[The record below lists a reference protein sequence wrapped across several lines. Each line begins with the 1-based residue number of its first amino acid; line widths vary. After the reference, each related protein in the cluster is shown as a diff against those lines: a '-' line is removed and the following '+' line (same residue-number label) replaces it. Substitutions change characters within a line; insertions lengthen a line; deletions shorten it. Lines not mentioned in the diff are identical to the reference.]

1 MSQRDLVAE
10 LRAARI
16 EAPAGVRAHVR
27 LIAAADTTPPR
38 RRFTWRRA
46 LVVALPV
53 AAAVAATVIV
63 TRPSHHAAVLHGE
76 ATDNARVAPSIRQKT
91 FGAAQGAVPAP
102 STTRVQRYGATLRLR
117 VDNPGDVS
125 SGVTRAIRI
134 ARSLGGF
141 ESAVHTSLTGEN
153 GAADLTLRIPRAN
166 VQQAVARLTKLGTVT
181 SEQVDITDLT
191 AGLNQTDRTIARLQ
205 RRLAQLRAQH
215 APPAQIAA
223 VTRQIQRLQRGE
235 SSTKRNAHYATVRLH
250 LGTPPHVV
258 NHHYARNGIVLGLC
272 ALVLLLVGW
281 IAART
286 VRRRREDALLSR
298 S

>member
-10 LRAARI
+10 LRSARI

-27 LIAAADTTPPR
+27 LIAAADTTPPNR
-38 RRFTWRRA
+38 RVTWRRA

-53 AAAVAATVIV
+53 AAAVAATVIF
-63 TRPSHHAAVLHGE
+63 TRPSHHNPVAHGE
-76 ATDNARVAPSIRQKT
+76 AIERAHAPTTLSKAYGSVKGI
-91 FGAAQGAVPAP
+91 PAP

-117 VDNPGDVS
+117 VADTGAVS
-125 SGVTRAIRI
+125 DGVTRAIRI
-134 ARSLGGF
+134 ARSLGGY
-141 ESAVHTSLTGEN
+141 ESTVHTNLNGEN

-205 RRLAQLRAQH
+205 RRLAQLRAQQ

-223 VTRQIQRLQRGE
+223 LTAQIQRLQRGE
-235 SSTKRNAHYATVRLH
+235 SATKQTAHYATVRMH

-258 NHHYARNGIVLGLC
+258 QHHYTRNAIVLGVS
-272 ALVLLLVGW
+272 ALVLLLIGW
-281 IAART
+281 LAVRT

>member
-10 LRAARI
+10 LHAARI
-16 EAPAGVRAHVR
+16 EAPASVRARVR

-38 RRFTWRRA
+38 RRVTWRRA

-63 TRPSHHAAVLHGE
+63 TRPSHHGRAVSHGAAVERASLP
-76 ATDNARVAPSIRQKT
+76 AL
-91 FGAAQGAVPAP
+91 GAAKAIPVP

-117 VDNPGDVS
+117 VADPGAVS
-125 SGVTRAIRI
+125 NGVTRALRI
-134 ARSLGGF
+134 ARSLGGY
-141 ESAVHTSLTGEN
+141 ESAVHTNLSGDT

-191 AGLNQTDRTIARLQ
+191 AGLNATDRTIARLQ
-205 RRLAQLRAQH
+205 RRLAQLRAQN
-215 APPAQIAA
+215 APAALIAA
-223 VTRQIQRLQRGE
+223 LTARIQRLQRAE
-235 SSTKRNAHYATVRLH
+235 SATTRSAHYATVRLH

-258 NHHYARNGIVLGLC
+258 RHHYTRNGILLGVC
-272 ALVLLLVGW
+272 AIALLLVGW
-281 IAART
+281 LAART
-286 VRRRREDALLSR
+286 LRRRREDALLSR

>member
-16 EAPAGVRAHVR
+16 EAPANVRARVS

-46 LVVALPV
+46 LVVAVPV
-53 AAAVAATVIV
+53 AAAVAATVIF
-63 TRPSHHAAVLHGE
+63 TRPSHHTNAVHGSIERAAV
-76 ATDNARVAPSIRQKT
+76 PSTLDKS
-91 FGAAQGAVPAP
+91 FGAQTKAVPAP

-117 VDNPGDVS
+117 VADPGAVS
-125 SGVTRAIRI
+125 DGVTRAIRI

-141 ESAVHTSLTGEN
+141 ESAVHTNLTGEN
-153 GAADLTLRIPRAN
+153 GAADLTLRVPRAK

-205 RRLAQLRAQH
+205 RRLATLRAQH
-215 APPAQIAA
+215 APPVQIAA

-235 SSTKRNAHYATVRLH
+235 SSTKRTAHYATVRLH

-258 NHHYARNGIVLGLC
+258 DHHYVRNGIVLGAC
-272 ALVLLLVGW
+272 ALVLILVGW
-281 IAART
+281 FAART

>member
-16 EAPAGVRAHVR
+16 EAPANVRAHVR

-38 RRFTWRRA
+38 RRLTWRRA

-53 AAAVAATVIV
+53 AAAVAATVIL

-76 ATDNARVAPSIRQKT
+76 AADNARVAPSIQQKT
-91 FGAAQGAVPAP
+91 FGATVPAP

-117 VDNPGDVS
+117 VDNAADVS

-141 ESAVHTSLTGEN
+141 ESAVHTNLTGEN

-166 VQQAVARLTKLGTVT
+166 VQQAVARLTRLGTVT

-191 AGLNQTDRTIARLQ
+191 AGLNQTDRRIARLQ
-205 RRLAQLRAQH
+205 RRLAQLRAHH

-223 VTRQIQRLQRGE
+223 VTGQIERLQRGE
-235 SSTKRNAHYATVRLH
+235 SSTRRNAHYATVRLH

-258 NHHYARNGIVLGLC
+258 DHHYVRNGIVLGVC

-281 IAART
+281 LTARL
-286 VRRRREDALLSR
+286 VRRRREDALLNR

>member
-10 LRAARI
+10 LRSARI
-16 EAPAGVRAHVR
+16 EAPANVRARVR
-27 LIAAADTTPPR
+27 LIAAADTTPSR
-38 RRFTWRRA
+38 RRVTWRRA

-63 TRPSHHAAVLHGE
+63 TRPSHH
-76 ATDNARVAPSIRQKT
+76 DNAATHGAAIERASVPSTLDKT
-91 FGAAQGAVPAP
+91 FGAQAVPAP

-117 VDNPGDVS
+117 VANTTAVS
-125 SGVTRAIRI
+125 NGATRAIRI
-134 ARSLGGF
+134 ARSLGGY
-141 ESAVHTSLTGEN
+141 ESAVHTNLNGDN

-166 VQQAVARLTKLGTVT
+166 VQQAVARLSKLGAVT

-191 AGLNQTDRTIARLQ
+191 AGLNATDRTIARLQ
-205 RRLAQLRAQH
+205 RRLAALRAQN

-223 VTRQIQRLQRGE
+223 VTAQIQRLQRGE
-235 SSTKRNAHYATVRLH
+235 SATTRSAHYATLRLH
-250 LGTPPHVV
+250 LGTAPRVV
-258 NHHYARNGIVLGLC
+258 DHHYTRNGIVLGACVL
-272 ALVLLLVGW
+272 ALLLVGW
-281 IAART
+281 FAARI

>member
-16 EAPAGVRAHVR
+16 EAPANVRAHVR
-27 LIAAADTTPPR
+27 LIADADTTPPR
-38 RRFTWRRA
+38 RRVTWRRS
-46 LVVALPV
+46 LVVVLPI
-53 AAAVAATVIV
+53 AAAVAATIVV
-63 TRPSHHAAVLHGE
+63 TRPTHHNAVQRGAAVE
-76 ATDNARVAPSIRQKT
+76 RATAPSATDQT
-91 FGAAQGAVPAP
+91 FGAQKAVPAP

-117 VDNPGDVS
+117 VPDPAAVS
-125 SGVTRAIRI
+125 DGVTRAIRI

-141 ESAVHTSLTGEN
+141 ESAVHTNLTGEN
-153 GAADLTLRIPRAN
+153 GTADLTLRIPRAN

-191 AGLNQTDRTIARLQ
+191 AGLSQADRTIARLQ
-205 RRLAQLRAQH
+205 RRLAALRAQH

-223 VTRQIQRLQRGE
+223 LTQQIQRLQRGE
-235 SSTKRNAHYATVRLH
+235 SATKRSAHYATVRMH

-258 NHHYARNGIVLGLC
+258 NHHYVRNGIVLGAC
-272 ALVLLLVGW
+272 ALVLLLVGF

>member
-16 EAPAGVRAHVR
+16 EAPPNVRAHVR
-27 LIAAADTTPPR
+27 LIAAADTTPPH

-53 AAAVAATVIV
+53 AAAVAATVIF
-63 TRPSHHAAVLHGE
+63 TRPAHHPAVQHGE
-76 ATDNARVAPSIRQKT
+76 AAGGARLAPSVQQKT
-91 FGAAQGAVPAP
+91 FGAQAVPAP

-117 VDNPGDVS
+117 VDSAGAVS

-153 GAADLTLRIPRAN
+153 GAADLTLRIPRAH

-191 AGLNQTDRTIARLQ
+191 AGLNQTDRTIVRLQ

-215 APPAQIAA
+215 APPTQIAA
-223 VTRQIQRLQRGE
+223 VTRQIERLQRGA

-258 NHHYARNGIVLGLC
+258 EHHYVRNGVVLGAC
-272 ALVLLLVGW
+272 ALVLVLVGW
-281 IAART
+281 FAART

>member
-16 EAPAGVRAHVR
+16 EAPANVRARVR
-27 LIAAADTTPPR
+27 LIAAADTTPPHR
-38 RRFTWRRA
+38 RVTWRRA

-53 AAAVAATVIV
+53 AAAIAAAVIV
-63 TRPSHHAAVLHGE
+63 TRPSHHENAVSHGAAIERAAVPAL
-76 ATDNARVAPSIRQKT
+76 
-91 FGAAQGAVPAP
+91 GAAKAVPAP

-117 VDNPGDVS
+117 VADPGAVS
-125 SGVTRAIRI
+125 NGVTRAIRI
-134 ARSLGGF
+134 ARSLGGY
-141 ESAVHTSLTGEN
+141 ESAVHTNLNGDT

-191 AGLNQTDRTIARLQ
+191 AGLNATDRTIARLQ
-205 RRLAQLRAQH
+205 RRLAQLRAQN
-215 APPAQIAA
+215 APAAQIAA
-223 VTRQIQRLQRGE
+223 LTARIQRLQRAE
-235 SSTKRNAHYATVRLH
+235 STTTRAAHYATVRLH
-250 LGTPPHVV
+250 LGTPPHVAS
-258 NHHYARNGIVLGLC
+258 HHYTRNGIVLGVC
-272 ALVLLLVGW
+272 AIALLLVGW
-281 IAART
+281 LAART